1 MIRTYERDLRVQIP
15 AAAVTVALTMLLPFI
30 VHSFGGP
37 PVGARWLPLFYAPF
51 LAAMMFHP
59 LVSLTAG
66 VITPFLNHM
75 ITGSPVL
82 PVAIILSF
90 ELAVFSVVAYQFTH
104 RRPAFWGA
112 APLAYI
118 LAKVASLMLLAIW
131 PGQLVTAT
139 PWQFFTT
146 SLMNAWP
153 GLLVLMAINWLAVRG
168 FRRNG

>member
-30 VHSFGGP
+30 VHSIGGP

-66 VITPFLNHM
+66 MITPFLNH
-75 ITGSPVL
+75 IATGSPVL

-90 ELAVFSVVAYQFTH
+90 ELAVFSVVAYQFSR

-118 LAKVASLMLLAIW
+118 LAKVSSLLFLAIW
-131 PGQLVTAT
+131 PGQLVQAT

-153 GLLVLMAINWLAVRG
+153 GLLVLLAINWLAVRVL
-168 FRRNG
+168 RHEN